1 MATEGRGWAI
11 GLDMGGT
18 KCLGVLVD
26 PDGNVRATHR
36 VPTPEGT
43 EAVLA
48 ALTGTAEILRRQSP
62 GDVTTIGCGVP
73 GLVTRSGE
81 LRYAPHL
88 PGVTDFPLGA
98 ELSERLGIVTVVE
111 NDNTCA
117 TAAEASARP
126 STESLLYVGFG
137 TGIGGGLV
145 INGRLERGH
154 HGFAGEFGH
163 LVVIIGGEQCVC
175 GRRGCWERY
184 ASGDALGRLG
194 AAVGIV
200 GEGEGVRRLLRQG
213 DNAASSVIER
223 FSDFVAV
230 GLVNLVLSFDPEVV
244 VVGGGAIGQPE
255 QAEELLAPI
264 RRRFE
269 AEFGNA
275 AGHRSLPAI
284 EPARFGPE
292 AAAMGAA
299 LLSAGDGPVHAI
311 STAEASEVRR
321 RPHVG

>member
-1 MATEGRGWAI
+1 MAMQGRGWAI

-26 PDGNVRATHR
+26 PEGKLQATHR

-48 ALTGTAEILRRQSP
+48 ALTATIDVLRRESP

-98 ELSERLGIVTVVE
+98 VLSERLGLSTTVE

-117 TAAEASARP
+117 TAAEAHVRP
-126 STESLLYVGFG
+126 STASLLYVGFG

-145 INGRLERGH
+145 LDGRLQRGH
-154 HGFAGEFGH
+154 NGFAGEFGH
-163 LVVIIGGEQCVC
+163 IVVAVGGEQCIC

-194 AAVGIV
+194 AAAGID
-200 GEGEGVRRLLRQG
+200 GDGEGVRQLLRRG
-213 DNAASSVIER
+213 DPTAVAIIER
-223 FSDFVAV
+223 FSDSVAI

-244 VVGGGAIGQPE
+244 VVGGGAIGRPE
-255 QAEELLAPI
+255 EAEEILGPL
-264 RRRFE
+264 RRRFGN
-269 AEFGNA
+269 EFGDA
-275 AGHRSLPAI
+275 VAHRSLPAI
-284 EPARFGPE
+284 EAARFGPE
-292 AAAMGAA
+292 AAAIGAA
-299 LLSAGDGPVHAI
+299 LLSRGDTSH
-311 STAEASEVRR
+311 E
-321 RPHVG
+321 

>member
-11 GLDMGGT
+11 GLDLGGT

-26 PDGNVRATHR
+26 PEGSVQAVRR

-48 ALTGTAEILRRQSP
+48 ALTGTIEVLRRESP
-62 GDVTTIGCGVP
+62 GDVTTVGCGVP

-98 ELSERLGIVTVVE
+98 VLTERLGVTTVVE

-117 TAAEASARP
+117 AAAEAHVRP
-126 STESLLYVGFG
+126 STASLLYVGFG

-145 INGRLERGH
+145 IDGKLQRGH
-154 HGFAGEFGH
+154 NGFAGEFGH
-163 LVVIIGGEQCVC
+163 LVVIAGGEQCIC
-175 GRRGCWERY
+175 GRQGCWERY

-194 AAVGIV
+194 AEAGIDRD
-200 GEGEGVRRLLRQG
+200 GEGVRQRLR
-213 DNAASSVIER
+213 DADPAAIAVVDR
-223 FSDFVAV
+223 FSDFVAI
-230 GLVNLVLSFDPEVV
+230 GIVNLVLSFDPEVV
-244 VVGGGAIGQPE
+244 VVGGGAIGRPE
-255 QAEELLAPI
+255 EAEELLGPI
-264 RRRFE
+264 RRRFG

-275 AGHRSLPAI
+275 VAHRVVPAI

-292 AAAMGAA
+292 AAAIGAA
-299 LLSAGDGPVHAI
+299 LLSRGDDQAGAI
-311 STAEASEVRR
+311 ASTPASSPRR
-321 RPHVG
+321 RPDLR

>member
-1 MATEGRGWAI
+1 MAMEGRGWAI

-26 PDGNVRATHR
+26 PQGTVRATHR

-48 ALTGTAEILRRQSP
+48 ALTETAEVLRRESP

-98 ELSERLGIVTVVE
+98 VMSERLGVSTLVE

-117 TAAEASARP
+117 TAAEAHCRP
-126 STESLLYVGFG
+126 ETDSLLYVGFG

-145 INGRLERGH
+145 IDGKLRRGH
-154 HGFAGEFGH
+154 NGFAGEFGH
-163 LVVIIGGEQCVC
+163 LVVKIDGEQCVC

-184 ASGDALGRLG
+184 ASGEALGRMG
-194 AAVGIV
+194 AAAGIA
-200 GEGEGVRRLLRQG
+200 GDGEGVRRRLRPADPTAVAG
-213 DNAASSVIER
+213 IEP
-223 FSDFVAV
+223 FSDCVAV
-230 GLVNLVLSFDPEVV
+230 GLVNLVLTFDPEVV
-244 VVGGGAIGQPE
+244 VVGGGAIGRPDE
-255 QAEELLAPI
+255 AEELLGPV
-264 RRRFE
+264 RRRF
-269 AEFGNA
+269 ADEFGA
-275 AGHRSLPAI
+275 ATGHRALPVV
-284 EPARFGPE
+284 EPSRFGPE
-292 AAAMGAA
+292 AAAVGAA
-299 LLSAGDGPVHAI
+299 LLSRGDTPE
-311 STAEASEVRR
+311 SPR
-321 RPHVG
+321 

>member
-1 MATEGRGWAI
+1 MSTEGRGWAV

-26 PDGNVRATHR
+26 PEGTVRATHR

-48 ALTGTAEILRRQSP
+48 ALTGTAEVLRRQSP
-62 GDVTTIGCGVP
+62 DDVVTIGCGVP

-88 PGVTDFPLGA
+88 PGVTDFPLA
-98 ELSERLGIVTVVE
+98 AVLCERLGVATLVE

-117 TAAEASARP
+117 TAAEAHVRP

-145 INGRLERGH
+145 VGGRLQRGH
-154 HGFAGEFGH
+154 NGFAGEFGH
-163 LVVIIGGEQCVC
+163 LVVVVDGEQCVC

-184 ASGDALGRLG
+184 ASGEALGRMG
-194 AAVGIV
+194 ASAGIA
-200 GEGEGVRRLLRQG
+200 GEGEGVRRRLRQG
-213 DNAASSVIER
+213 ESAASAVIER
-223 FSDFVAV
+223 FSDAVAV

-244 VVGGGAIGQPE
+244 VVGGGAMGRLE
-255 QAEELLAPI
+255 EAEELLGPI
-264 RRRFE
+264 RRRF
-269 AEFGNA
+269 ANEFGDA
-275 AGHRSLPAI
+275 AAHRTLPAI
-284 EPARFGPE
+284 EPSHYGPE
-292 AAAMGAA
+292 AAAIGAA
-299 LLSAGDGPVHAI
+299 LLSRSADRA
-311 STAEASEVRR
+311 STDL
-321 RPHVG
+321 P

>member
-1 MATEGRGWAI
+1 MAMEGRGWAI

-26 PDGNVRATHR
+26 AEGNVQATHR

-48 ALTGTAEILRRQSP
+48 ALTGTTEVLRRESP

-98 ELSERLGIVTVVE
+98 VLSKRLGVTTVVE

-117 TAAEASARP
+117 TAAEAHVRP
-126 STESLLYVGFG
+126 STASLLYVGFG

-145 INGRLERGH
+145 VDGKLQRGH
-154 HGFAGEFGH
+154 NGFAGEFGH
-163 LVVIIGGEQCVC
+163 FVVAVGGEHCVC
-175 GRRGCWERY
+175 GRRGCWEQY

-194 AAVGIV
+194 AAAGID
-200 GEGEGVRRLLRQG
+200 GDGEGVRQLLRRG
-213 DNAASSVIER
+213 DPTAVDIIER
-223 FSDFVAV
+223 FSDSVAI

-244 VVGGGAIGQPE
+244 VVGGGAIGRPE
-255 QAEELLAPI
+255 EAEELLGPV
-264 RRRFE
+264 RRRFRN
-269 AEFGNA
+269 EFGDA
-275 AGHRSLPAI
+275 AAHRVLPAI
-284 EPARFGPE
+284 EPAHFGPE
-292 AAAMGAA
+292 AAAIGAA
-299 LLSAGDGPVHAI
+299 LLSRGHGHDPDFRAR
-311 STAEASEVRR
+311 S
-321 RPHVG
+321 RPESDSAH

>member
-81 LRYAPHL
+81 LCYATHL

-98 ELSERLGIVTVVE
+98 VLSERLGVTTVVE

-117 TAAEASARP
+117 TAAEAHVRP
-126 STESLLYVGFG
+126 STASLLYVGFG

-145 INGRLERGH
+145 TDGKLQRGH
-154 HGFAGEFGH
+154 NGFAGEFGH
-163 LVVIIGGEQCVC
+163 IVVAVGGEQCVC
-175 GRRGCWERY
+175 GRRGCWEQY

-194 AAVGIV
+194 AAMGNV
-200 GEGEGVRRLLRQG
+200 GEGEGVRQLLRQA
-213 DNAASSVIER
+213 DPTAFAIIER

-244 VVGGGAIGQPE
+244 VVGGGAIGRPE
-255 QAEELLAPI
+255 EAEELLGPI
-264 RRRFE
+264 RRRFRN
-269 AEFGNA
+269 EFGDA
-275 AGHRSLPAI
+275 AAHRSLPAI
-284 EPARFGPE
+284 EAARFGPE
-292 AAAMGAA
+292 AAAIGAA
-299 LLSAGDGPVHAI
+299 LLSRGDATH
-311 STAEASEVRR
+311 T
-321 RPHVG
+321 

>member
-1 MATEGRGWAI
+1 MATEGRGWAV

-43 EAVLA
+43 DAVLA
-48 ALTGTAEILRRQSP
+48 ALTGTAEVLRRESP
-62 GDVTTIGCGVP
+62 GEVTTIGCGVP

-88 PGVTDFPLGA
+88 PGVTDFALGA
-98 ELSERLGIVTVVE
+98 ALSERLGVITVVE

-117 TAAEASARP
+117 TAAEAHARP
-126 STESLLYVGFG
+126 LTESLLYVGFG
-137 TGIGGGLV
+137 TGIGGGVV
-145 INGRLERGH
+145 IGGRLERGH

-184 ASGDALGRLG
+184 ASGDALGRMG
-194 AAVGIV
+194 VAAGIG
-200 GEGEGVRRLLRQG
+200 GEGEGVRQLLRQA
-213 DNAASSVIER
+213 DPTAVAIIER
-223 FSDFVAV
+223 FSDFVGV
-230 GLVNLVLSFDPEVV
+230 GLVNLVLCFDPEVV
-244 VVGGGAIGQPE
+244 VVGGGAIGHPE
-255 QAEELLAPI
+255 EAEELLGPI

-269 AEFGNA
+269 SEFGNA
-275 AGHRSLPAI
+275 GGHRALPGI

-292 AAAMGAA
+292 AAAIGAA
-299 LLSAGDGPVHAI
+299 LLSRVAG
-311 STAEASEVRR
+311 
-321 RPHVG
+321 RP